1 MVVVDG
7 VHVFDVALLVGGMK
21 VSGGSDESSEVRITA
36 TISIPTSRTA
46 AAPATYIV
54 PGRFDQCSG
63 SWSGDGTPEC
73 YAQRA
78 RISFACPVSA
88 ACRKGPKLIRPIPSG
103 P

>member
-7 VHVFDVALLVGGMK
+7 VHVLDVALLVGGMK

-54 PGRFDQCSG
+54 PGR
-63 SWSGDGTPEC
+63 
-73 YAQRA
+73 
-78 RISFACPVSA
+78 
-88 ACRKGPKLIRPIPSG
+88 LRPMFG
-103 P
+103 VVVG